1 MLLILELYSCYV
13 STHWESRVEMGEK
26 GRPGGPAGVL
36 EDQVVCL
43 STQRW
48 GHALGLRSTWQP
60 AFTKM
65 GQLCFALFYA
75 LCARAPDPCNAHR
88 PPPGSHAGLQ
98 CWASNSLRGNYFHR
112 AYKLHLTKPSQ
123 KNLRFHLHWKS
134 FDAPVFPGRTNII
147 FFFPFLQLW
156 PACLSCSCEGIR
168 EKYPKNRATVAVS
181 CQVAKGLW
189 PQCRALPW
197 LQPTCISAQAPH
209 MWLRIAHLFVFLL
222 CPVPK

>member
-88 PPPGSHAGLQ
+88 PPLGSHAGLQ

-123 KNLRFHLHWKS
+123 KNLRFQLHWKS
-134 FDAPVFPGRTNII
+134 FDAPVFPGSTNIYY
-147 FFFPFLQLW
+147 FFFLFCSSDLPVLAVPVKALGKNTQKTEQQWLYPARW
-156 PACLSCSCEGIR
+156 PKASDLNAELSHGCS
-168 EKYPKNRATVAVS
+168 
-181 CQVAKGLW
+181 
-189 PQCRALPW
+189 LPASQPR
-197 LQPTCISAQAPH
+197 LPTCG
-209 MWLRIAHLFVFLL
+209 
-222 CPVPK
+222 